1 MFSGYF
7 DFRAHFVSINQLFFS
22 RFWGFGPSE
31 WGLKDGMS
39 FQLGIAHW
47 LTAIISFSSYLYL
60 LIRKREVFK
69 KFLSYLFFFFIIFI
83 STVFLMHN
91 KSAFIWERLEFLKY
105 LQFPWRMLAFPMLSL
120 SVIAGSVPKL
130 FEKINPKLNIKV
142 TAAILSLLAIGLNWN
157 YFKPEK
163 ILLISDQDK
172 LYSQENWRR
181 LQTDAILDYL
191 PNSATV
197 PSSSAR
203 VKLIV
208 DDVELNPI
216 YWNKGTNWLE
226 FATDLP
232 ENKEVIVPIFYFP
245 EWKAWINGERT
256 NMIKASDTGQILIN
270 IPKGENLVYLRLLDT
285 PVRSW
290 ANFIS
295 LISWW
300 TFTVIILYS
309 PIRNKL
315 KLK

>member
-1 MFSGYF
+1 
-7 DFRAHFVSINQLFFS
+7 L
-22 RFWGFGPSE
+22 
-31 WGLKDGMS
+31 
-39 FQLGIAHW
+39 
-47 LTAIISFSSYLYL
+47 
-60 LIRKREVFK
+60 
-69 KFLSYLFFFFIIFI
+69 
-83 STVFLMHN
+83 
-91 KSAFIWERLEFLKY
+91 
-105 LQFPWRMLAFPMLSL
+105 
-120 SVIAGSVPKL
+120 
-130 FEKINPKLNIKV
+130 
-142 TAAILSLLAIGLNWN
+142 N

-172 LYSQENWRR
+172 LYSQENWKR

-197 PSSSAR
+197 PSSSAKN
-203 VKLIV
+203 KLIV

-300 TFTVIILYS
+300 TFTVIMLYS
-309 PIRNKL
+309 PIRKRL